1 MGNTFRQFILLN
13 HKYRNFDIYDNVM
26 SVHQQSVFKN
36 SNHIGTIK
44 AFLHDKA
51 NQTDSQ
57 QYLRS

>member
-1 MGNTFRQFILLN
+1 MGNTFIQSILLN
-13 HKYRNFDIYDNVM
+13 HKYRNFDTYDNVM

-36 SNHIGTIK
+36 SSDIGTRK

-51 NQTDSQ
+51 NQTDLQ

>member
-13 HKYRNFDIYDNVM
+13 HKYRNFDIYDNAM
-26 SVHQQSVFKN
+26 SVDQQSVFKN
-36 SNHIGTIK
+36 SSHIDTGK

-51 NQTDSQ
+51 NQTDLQ